1 MRKHYDKAVKRFGAV
16 DENSTEMG
24 VHHAKLA
31 VCLMA
36 LVLCGTWVCRGE
48 VIDAMDEEY
57 LVHDYVE
64 AGIPGVSGEDKNSNE
79 VKWPLDT
86 LRTMLG
92 LQASLGPAAGAP
104 SPNAE
109 PPSYDNIGG
118 GNNDN
123 DNSSIPFLPL
133 GPSLTTP
140 TPPDHE
146 ISSPALNFNA
156 PIPVYRKKSGK
167 GRVIVVS
174 LVVIAAVTLVV
185 AGLLFYY
192 MHWRFVGNGRPFEEQ
207 PRSERGLLNSSVSEG
222 SDFFKGLSASELGP
236 LHEASDLAYSYNRD
250 KFERV
255 TFPTYLEHNGT
266 IGSPELQA
274 MRLSKKP
281 TSSQCPSDDDSYH
294 STCGTPSTDSKRPS
308 QSQLPAWDL
317 PSSYSSPSPSPSSSS
332 PSPPPSFSDKPSSS
346 SFQIA
351 GGSLLPPPK
360 QDIPKPPPTPIPFRP
375 LPPPQAV
382 SVRSPPVQLQS
393 STGLPNLQEAQQP
406 STLARDSQS
415 SLPPLPPHPPPLFS
429 RTGQHSNQSGPRKG
443 VQQFNA
449 KGKNETETPLPKLKP
464 LYWDKVRAPPDRTM
478 VWNRLRSGS
487 FELDEEMIE
496 SLFGCNTT
504 NTVKNEANKPSVVHP
519 PSNDQPL
526 LDPKKSQNIAIL
538 LRALNVTSEEVCDAL
553 LQGTGLT
560 TELLE
565 TLVKMAPTREEAAR
579 LKVYNGDISKLGPGE
594 RFLKALLDIPNAFQR
609 VDAMMFRANF
619 EEDVVCIQNSLE
631 TLELA
636 CKELRCSRLFLKLL
650 EAVLKTGN
658 RMNVGTF
665 RGEAQAFKLD
675 ALLKLVDIKGVDG
688 KTTVLHF
695 VVLEIIRAEG
705 MQLAERSNGPHGR
718 VSTSSSNTKTLEDK
732 EQDYRKLGLQLI
744 SGLGTELHNV
754 KKAAGIDSQA
764 LINSLLNLS
773 EGLMK
778 IGRIQESEL
787 QGLRM
792 SKETNQNIKFHQ
804 SMACFHQEAED
815 KIVQLRK
822 EEERVF
828 SLVKDITEYFHGDCE
843 KEELH
848 PIRIFVIVRDFL
860 AILDNVCKEVSR
872 MKQNFQVSALKG
884 SSMISTHKSS
894 HSLFPTTLNK
904 KPHGSGNGSVSP

>member
-1 MRKHYDKAVKRFGAV
+1 
-16 DENSTEMG
+16 MG

-31 VCLMA
+31 ACLMT
-36 LVLCGTWVCRGE
+36 LVFSCTWVCRGE
-48 VIDAMDEEY
+48 VLDTMDEEY
-57 LVHDYVE
+57 IVHDYVE
-64 AGIPGVSGEDKNSNE
+64 TGIQGVSGEDDNSNQL
-79 VKWPLDT
+79 KWPLDRIRT
-86 LRTMLG
+86 LLG
-92 LQASLGPAAGAP
+92 LQASLKAVADAP

-109 PPSYDNIGG
+109 PPSYDNSG
-118 GNNDN
+118 GNNNN
-123 DNSSIPFLPL
+123 DNNSIPFLPL

-146 ISSPALNFNA
+146 FSSPAFNFNA
-156 PIPVYRKKSGK
+156 PYPVYKKRSGNGK
-167 GRVIVVS
+167 VIAVSVV
-174 LVVIAAVTLVV
+174 VTAAVTLVA

-192 MHWRFVGNGRPFEEQ
+192 MQWRFVGNGRAIEEQ

-222 SDFFKGLSASELGP
+222 SDFFKGLNASELGT
-236 LHEASDLAYSYNRD
+236 LHEGSDLAYSFNRD

-255 TFPTYLEHNGT
+255 TFPTYLEHNDT
-266 IGSPELQA
+266 IGSPEVQA
-274 MRLSKKP
+274 MRLTKKP
-281 TSSQCPSDDDSYH
+281 TRFPSLECLSDDDSYH
-294 STCGTPSTDSKRPS
+294 STCETPSTDSKRPS
-308 QSQLPAWDL
+308 ESRLPAWDL
-317 PSSYSSPSPSPSSSS
+317 PSSHSSPCPSSSS
-332 PSPPPSFSDKPSSS
+332 SSPPPSSPVKSTPSQLAAG
-346 SFQIA
+346 SFF
-351 GGSLLPPPK
+351 PPTK
-360 QDIPKPPPTPIPFRP
+360 QDPPKPPPTPIPFRP

-382 SVRSPPVQLQS
+382 SVRSPPVQFQS
-393 STGLPNLQEAQQP
+393 TTGLPNSKEAKKP
-406 STLARDSQS
+406 SILARDSQS
-415 SLPPLPPHPPPLFS
+415 SIPPLPPHPPPLFS
-429 RTGQHSNQSGPRKG
+429 RTGQNSNQSGTQKG
-443 VQQFNA
+443 VQLFNA
-449 KGKNETETPLPKLKP
+449 NGRNENQTPLPKLKP

-504 NTVKNEANKPSVVHP
+504 NTTNTVKNEATKSSVVHP
-519 PSNDQPL
+519 PAKDQPI
-526 LDPKKSQNIAIL
+526 LDPKKSQNVAIL
-538 LRALNVTSEEVCDAL
+538 LRALNVTREEVCDAL
-553 LQGTGLT
+553 LQGKGLS

-565 TLVKMAPTREEAAR
+565 TLVKMVPTREEEAR
-579 LKVYNGDISKLGPGE
+579 LKEYNGDISKLGPGE
-594 RFLKALLDIPNAFQR
+594 RFIKALLDIPYAFQR
-609 VDAMMFRANF
+609 VDAMLYRANF
-619 EEDVVCIQNSLE
+619 EEEVVCIQNSLE

-675 ALLKLVDIKGVDG
+675 ALLKLVDIKGIDG
-688 KTTVLHF
+688 KTTLLHF

-705 MQLAERSNGPHGR
+705 MQSAERSNGPNGR
-718 VSTSSSNTKTLEDK
+718 ACTSSSDTKTLEDK

-744 SGLGTELHNV
+744 SGLSNELHNV

-764 LINSLLNLS
+764 LISSLSNLS
-773 EGLMK
+773 EGFVK
-778 IGRIQESEL
+778 ICQIRESEL
-787 QGLRM
+787 QGLRI
-792 SKETNQNIKFHQ
+792 STETNQNITHGKFHQ
-804 SMACFHQEAED
+804 SMACFLQQAED
-815 KIVQLRK
+815 KIGQLQK

-872 MKQNFQVSALKG
+872 MKQNFQTSAQKG

-904 KPHGSGNGSVSP
+904 KPDGSGNESVSP